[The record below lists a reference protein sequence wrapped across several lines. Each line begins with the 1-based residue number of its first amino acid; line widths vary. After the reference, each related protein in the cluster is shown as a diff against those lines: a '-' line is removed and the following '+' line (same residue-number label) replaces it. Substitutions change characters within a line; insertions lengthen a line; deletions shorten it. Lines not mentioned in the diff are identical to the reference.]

1 VLQSERVNADD
12 ESRATAD
19 DDEEEV
25 GLSSSTAAHVARL
38 DCGRAPSGSRS
49 PLARLA
55 RHQGHPPQAPRPLHP
70 LRLVLPPG
78 VPSTR
83 HGTRHASRPALPLVP
98 RLRRRGNLRAHPR
111 TLGQARLLVSPLSS
125 RSLSTF
131 PLSLPP
137 ADAQALAHRYPNEI
151 IEWPVVLLQW
161 RRKSRTASSTTPGED
176 DDDADEWELVKTAEY
191 HSFVKPVWAPKLS
204 AFCTELTGITQ
215 VRPLLLPLT
224 SLSADPADLS
234 LGAPPPS
241 QADVDKAPTFPELCK
256 RFYNDFILPRRL
268 FTPENRAVWVTD
280 GPWGASSLPL
290 LFSSGSLLRATDGRT
305 RSTHAD
311 LRDFVAKTCYLSKTP
326 RPPWLAGDIIDL
338 RNLAAAFFS
347 SLKKRSPS
355 PSTLPSPSRGSA
367 PIGDD
372 SVEVPSTPAPLP
384 APLAPAHAVVPPP
397 STSTSSEPSTSTSD
411 PPYLPSHALTAPPN
425 LSLPSVLAALT
436 LAPFEG
442 RLHSG
447 LCDARNAARIL
458 VDLAARGVA
467 LEANRRVPE
476 GGKGAR
482 ERSWGWMRTAG
493 AGAGGAGGAG
503 RAEVKWDEWS
513 RKEGERFER
522 EVREGKR
529 QPWVRR

>member
-1 VLQSERVNADD
+1 MSPALTVSELRQALTALSLD
-12 ESRATAD
+12 SRGTKHT
-19 DDEEEV
+19 
-25 GLSSSTAAHVARL
+25 LRK
-38 DCGRAPSGSRS
+38 
-49 PLARLA
+49 RLA
-55 RHQGHPPQAPRPLHP
+55 RY
-70 LRLVLPPG
+70 
-78 VPSTR
+78 TR
-83 HGTRHASRPALPLVP
+83 SASNSRPASPQPDHALDKPDSQRFHSFLVFDVEATCELIP
-98 RLRRRGNLRAHPR
+98 EPWGK
-111 TLGQARLLVSPLSS
+111 
-125 RSLSTF
+125 
-131 PLSLPP
+131 
-137 ADAQALAHRYPNEI
+137 LAFSYPNEI

-161 RRKSRTASSTTPGED
+161 RRKSRTAPSTTTDNDNDNDG
-176 DDDADEWELVKTAEY
+176 DEWELVKTAEY

-215 VRPLLLPLT
+215 
-224 SLSADPADLS
+224 ADID
-234 LGAPPPS
+234 
-241 QADVDKAPTFPELCK
+241 QAPTFPDLCK

-268 FTPENRAVWVTD
+268 FTPENRTVWVTD
-280 GPWGASSLPL
+280 GPW
-290 LFSSGSLLRATDGRT
+290 
-305 RSTHAD
+305 D

-355 PSTLPSPSRGSA
+355 PPTLPPASGGA
-367 PIGDD
+367 AEADA
-372 SVEVPSTPAPLP
+372 VQEPSTPAPLP
-384 APLAPAHAVVPPP
+384 APLAPADAVVSPPSASTASP
-397 STSTSSEPSTSTSD
+397 STSSSD

-458 VDLAARGVA
+458 VDLAARGVV

-476 GGKGAR
+476 GGRGAR
-482 ERSWGWMRTAG
+482 ERSWGWMRQG
-493 AGAGGAGGAG
+493 AGAGSAAGGAAGGGG
-503 RAEVKWDEWS
+503 RAEVKWEEWS

-529 QPWVRR
+529 PPWVRR